1 MKIKQI
7 NIAKIS
13 FLFNPKSSLVYD
25 NLFCSYNIIIL
36 KSEQL
41 FDESNF
47 YLLLL

>member
-7 NIAKIS
+7 NIAKICVQ
-13 FLFNPKSSLVYD
+13 FNPKSSLVYG
-25 NLFCSYNIIIL
+25 NLFSSYNIIIL